1 MNGINFFDVIRLSD
15 EEKHNLKLMFNSDW
29 NYIKKYKHSEKYQ
42 KLEYSDLYEFFAK
55 HKYHNESEKGY

>member
-1 MNGINFFDVIRLSD
+1 
-15 EEKHNLKLMFNSDW
+15 MFNSDW

-55 HKYHNESEKGY
+55 HKYHNELEKDISNS